1 MQAYRQPTI
10 FLLDVFGGAFVSKSY
25 ACDRLR
31 VWRVLGVWAL
41 MSGLLEDKVVIVTGG
56 GRGVGRGIALGA
68 ARMGAAVVVNDL
80 GVGPGGEAM
89 SETPAGEVVRE
100 ILAAGGRAVENRDT
114 VASWDGALKIVACAM
129 DSFGRVDGVVNNA
142 GILRDTIFHKMDPDD
157 FDLVIDVNLRGP
169 FYVSRAAAPQMKAQG
184 AGAFVHMTSSSAL
197 IGNLGQANY
206 MASKMGVVGL
216 STSISLDMERFGVTS
231 NCIAPFAWTRMVG
244 TIPNETP
251 EQQQRVQGLMKMVPE
266 RIAPLALALMS
277 DEGRARVNGQIFGV
291 RNNEIYFFSK
301 TRPARIL
308 HDANGW
314 TPQTI
319 LQRAIPAL
327 QTDFLPPTKSGQIFA
342 WDPC

>member
-1 MQAYRQPTI
+1 
-10 FLLDVFGGAFVSKSY
+10 
-25 ACDRLR
+25 
-31 VWRVLGVWAL
+31 

-56 GRGVGRGIALGA
+56 GRGVGRGISLEA
-68 ARMGAAVVVNDL
+68 ARAGAAVVVNDL
-80 GVGPGGEAM
+80 GVGPGGEVGDGAG
-89 SETPAGEVVRE
+89 SGDGTAALTPAGEVVRE
-100 ILAAGGRAVENRDT
+100 ILAAGGRAVENTDT
-114 VASWDGALKIVACAM
+114 VATWDGALKIVACAM

-157 FDLVIDVNLRGP
+157 FDLVIDVNLKGP

-197 IGNLGQANY
+197 IGNLGQGNY

-251 EQQQRVQGLMKMVPE
+251 EQQKRVEGLKKMVPE
-266 RIAPLALALMS
+266 RIAPLAIALMS
-277 DEGRARVNGQIFGV
+277 DEGRKQVNGQIFGV

-301 TRPARIL
+301 TRPTQIL
-308 HDANGW
+308 HDNDGW
-314 TPQTI
+314 TPHNI

-327 QTDFLPPTKSGQIFA
+327 KPNFLPPTKSGQIFS

>member
-1 MQAYRQPTI
+1 MA
-10 FLLDVFGGAFVSKSY
+10 
-25 ACDRLR
+25 
-31 VWRVLGVWAL
+31 
-41 MSGLLEDKVVIVTGG
+41 GLLEDKVVIVTGG
-56 GRGVGRGIALGA
+56 GRGVGRGIALEA
-68 ARMGAAVVVNDL
+68 AREGAAVVVNDL
-80 GVGPGGEAM
+80 GVGPGGEAPG
-89 SETPAGEVVRE
+89 EVLGGEAGAGAGALTPAGEVVRE
-100 ILAAGGRAVENRDT
+100 ILAAGGRAVESNDT
-114 VASWDGALKIVACAM
+114 VATWDGALKIVACAM

-251 EQQQRVQGLMKMVPE
+251 EQQRRVEGLKKMVPE
-266 RIAPLALALMS
+266 RIAPLAVALMS
-277 DEGRARVNGQIFGV
+277 DEGRQRVNGQIFGV
-291 RNNEIYFFSK
+291 RNNEIFFFSK
-301 TRPARIL
+301 TRPTRIM
-308 HDANGW
+308 HDSNGW

-319 LQRAIPAL
+319 LERAIPAL
-327 QTDFLPPTKSGQIFA
+327 EPSFLPPTKSGQIFS
-342 WDPC
+342 WEPC